1 MRELRC
7 PTLLLLLFIFLGAVP
22 AANAQTDPTTL
33 QTGVPVE
40 RTIAAGQSHNYSIN
54 LEQDQFLQLVVEQHG
69 IDVVV
74 RVFSPEGRRLG
85 EFDTP
90 NGAEGPE
97 NVGVVTAAAGVYRI
111 EVAPLGP
118 SETPRTGRYEI
129 KIVELRKATEQE
141 LQAQTDQE
149 KLKTKGLA
157 LLIEVTQ
164 NLQELHQPYRRAGF
178 QIQAA
183 QLLWDSDEKRGMKLM
198 EQAIESVK
206 EFIANVDNSEEEYNE
221 GFQVAMQLRHQVVEA
236 LAPHDPEMALNF
248 LRATRTLANPGIG
261 PQGNQELQL
270 ELSLASQITATDPKR
285 AFQMAE
291 ESLKTGTSTGLL
303 ETLVRLRQKDPQL
316 ASKLAHDIA
325 AKLMNQRLLKNM
337 EAAYLASSFLHMAR
351 PAARTPAAGG
361 DDVANTNLLSE
372 DEFRDLFQKILSEVL
387 AYSPPSLNA
396 YPPERNAAQ
405 NLLNTLKQMS
415 SETASYA
422 PDRAAAMEKKY
433 LELNNMGDAQRGE
446 FQRYQTAINSS
457 ATEQALDSVEQAPRE
472 MREQLYR
479 QIATKLAAAGD
490 LARARQIIADHI
502 PNPMQRQQSLKSLE
516 QQSIFGG
523 IAKGKIDE
531 ALRTLSNV
539 RPISERAQILSQIVS
554 QIGPGLKRSTALQY
568 LEQARNT
575 LGPSAQAEDQM
586 QMYALLAVG
595 RAFSRYDSTRAFA
608 IVEPLVDQFNDLSAA
623 ALVLNGFGQQY
634 LRDGEVIMNNGNVVA
649 ETANQMATTLS
660 ALAQVNFD
668 RAKAATERIRP
679 LDVRIQVYLTI
690 AQQTIEPS
698 RDGNNQ

>member
-1 MRELRC
+1 
-7 PTLLLLLFIFLGAVP
+7 
-22 AANAQTDPTTL
+22 
-33 QTGVPVE
+33 
-40 RTIAAGQSHNYSIN
+40 
-54 LEQDQFLQLVVEQHG
+54 
-69 IDVVV
+69 
-74 RVFSPEGRRLG
+74 
-85 EFDTP
+85 
-90 NGAEGPE
+90 
-97 NVGVVTAAAGVYRI
+97 
-111 EVAPLGP
+111 
-118 SETPRTGRYEI
+118 
-129 KIVELRKATEQE
+129 
-141 LQAQTDQE
+141 
-149 KLKTKGLA
+149 
-157 LLIEVTQ
+157 
-164 NLQELHQPYRRAGF
+164 
-178 QIQAA
+178 
-183 QLLWDSDEKRGMKLM
+183 M

-206 EFIANVDNSEEEYNE
+206 EFIANVDNSDEEYNE
-221 GFQVAMQLRHQVVEA
+221 GFQVAMQLRNQVVEA

-248 LRATRTLANPGIG
+248 LRATRTLANPGIS

-337 EAAYLASSFLHMAR
+337 ETAYLASSFLHMAR

-361 DDVANTNLLSE
+361 DEAANTNLLSE

-387 AYSPPSLNA
+387 AYSPPSVNA

-433 LELNNMGDAQRGE
+433 IELNNMGMGDTQRGE
-446 FQRYQTAINSS
+446 WQRYQTAINSS
-457 ATEQALDSVEQAPRE
+457 TPDAALDSVEQAPRE
-472 MREQLYR
+472 IREQLYK
-479 QIATKLAAAGD
+479 QIAGKFAAAGD
-490 LARARQIIADHI
+490 LARARQVLADHI
-502 PNPMQRQQSLKSLE
+502 SNPMQRQQALKSLE
-516 QQSIFGG
+516 HQSIFGG

-539 RPISERAQILSQIVS
+539 RPISERAQILSQVVS
-554 QIGPGLKRSTALQY
+554 QIGPGLKRSAALQY

-608 IVEPLVDQFNDLSAA
+608 IVEPLVDQFNELSTA

-634 LRDGEVIMNNGNVVA
+634 FRDGEVIMNNGNVVA

>member
-7 PTLLLLLFIFLGAVP
+7 PTLLLLLFIFLCAAP

-54 LEQDQFLQLVVEQHG
+54 LEQDQFLQLVVDQHG

-97 NVGVVTAAAGVYRI
+97 NVSVVTAAAGVYRI

-183 QLLWDSDEKRGMKLM
+183 QLLWGSDEKRATKLM

-206 EFIANVDNSEEEYNE
+206 EFIANVDNSEQEYNE

-248 LRATRTLANPGIG
+248 LRSTRTATNSSNG

-270 ELSLASQITATDPKR
+270 ELSLASQITETDPKR

-291 ESLKTGTSTGLL
+291 DSLKTGTSTGLL
-303 ETLVRLRQKDPQL
+303 ETLFRLRQKDPQL

-325 AKLMNQRLLKNM
+325 AKLMNQRLLKTT
-337 EAAYLASSFLHMAR
+337 EAAYLASSFLHLVR
-351 PAARTPAAGG
+351 IPPKTQTSG
-361 DDVANTNLLSE
+361 DGVANTTLVSE

-387 AYSPPSLNA
+387 AYSPPSVNA

-405 NLLNTLKQMS
+405 NLLNTLRQMG
-415 SETASYA
+415 SEMASYA
-422 PDRAAAMEKKY
+422 PDRAAAVEKKWV
-433 LELNNMGDAQRGE
+433 ELNNMGNPQAAQWQR
-446 FQRYQTAINSS
+446 FQTTLNSS
-457 ATEQALDSVEQAPRE
+457 TPDAALESIEQAPRE

-479 QIATKLAAAGD
+479 QVASRLAAAGD
-490 LARARQIIADHI
+490 LARARQIINDHI
-502 PNPMQRQQSLKSLE
+502 TDPGQRQQALKSLE
-516 QQSIFGG
+516 QQAIYSG
-523 IAKGKIDE
+523 ITKGKIED
-531 ALRTLSNV
+531 ALRNLSNV
-539 RPISERAQILSQIVS
+539 RPLSERAQMLSQVVS
-554 QIGPGLKRSTALQY
+554 QIGPGLKRATALQY
-568 LEQARNT
+568 LEQARAI
-575 LGPSAQAEDQM
+575 LGPATQAEDQN
-586 QMYALLAVG
+586 QMYALLAIG
-595 RAFSRYDSTRAFA
+595 RAFSRYDSARAFE
-608 IVEPLVDQFNDLSAA
+608 IVEPLVDQFNEISAA
-623 ALVLNGFGQQY
+623 ALVLNGFGQTY
-634 LRDGEVIMNNGNVVA
+634 YRDGGVIMNNGNVVA
-649 ETANQMATTLS
+649 ETGNQMATALS

-679 LDVRIQVYLTI
+679 LDVRMQVYLTI
-690 AQQTIEPS
+690 AQQTIQPS
-698 RDGNNQ
+698 KDGGTQ